1 VEIDHLAEAE
11 AGNQTGGGGN
21 GDPTP
26 DVRVTGDDGARGFRE
41 RDDPRGTFER
51 FESPR
56 DLRLLDCEAV
66 RRQSGVGFVAQ
77 IGTDVGDPP
86 IELVE
91 AEPAALAR
99 AEVRVDFSRR
109 PQPGE
114 LPLVEMSPAEA
125 LKK

>member
-1 VEIDHLAEAE
+1 VA
-11 AGNQTGGGGN
+11 
-21 GDPTP
+21 
-26 DVRVTGDDGARGFRE
+26 GDDGPRRFRE
-41 RDDPRGTFER
+41 RDDTRGTFER
-51 FESPR
+51 FEAPR
-56 DLRLLDCEAV
+56 DLPLLDREAV
-66 RRQSGVGFVAQ
+66 GRQGGVGFVAQ

-91 AEPAALAR
+91 AEPAALAG

-109 PQPGE
+109 PEPGE

>member
-1 VEIDHLAEAE
+1 
-11 AGNQTGGGGN
+11 
-21 GDPTP
+21 
-26 DVRVTGDDGARGFRE
+26 VTGNDGPRRLRKRDDARG
-41 RDDPRGTFER
+41 TLER

-56 DLRLLDCEAV
+56 DLRLLDREAIGRQGGV
-66 RRQSGVGFVAQ
+66 RFVAQ

-91 AEPAALAR
+91 AKPAALAG

-109 PQPGE
+109 PEPGE